1 MRTAEQALVTH
12 PVKPV
17 YDHPPEKLKH
27 RTDFELYSLL
37 DIVFIVAAL
46 VLTFWLSG
54 LLLVHGVT
62 SWRNLLYL
70 LVLWVVLAYLAL
82 PRLHQLFTWLYV
94 PDYFIGRTRTGD
106 GLLGDPVNLAFDGT
120 EADIHAVMQ
129 RAGWTRA
136 EEITLRSSWRMIVSA
151 VLRRSYAEAP
161 VSDLF
166 LFGRRHAFAYQQ
178 EVEGNPSQRH
188 HIRFWPTPGG
198 WALPGGRHV
207 QWLAAGTYDRAVGI
221 SIFTGQITHRIDAD
235 IDVERDYIV
244 ACARYADPAC
254 SLQVIEEFSTAYH
267 HRNGGGDRV
276 RTDGDLPILD
286 LNGAAG
292 RARRAGFAVE
302 RGEQPATE
310 PVLPAAPADLSTAD
324 RAAALAENTA
334 NHHVPPMQLVV
345 AGLLLIV
352 NLVGT
357 VFSTLGLTAGIGEN
371 GQQDWGVLQEVLLG
385 SARGIVVAAG
395 VVLWALTLVRRRWA
409 RLVLMAVFTVTG
421 VISLVTMSTNGIPES
436 FTSLAGAGL
445 TVGLVLAMSAD
456 AVREWVSVGRKERH
470 VDVSLHGVSIH

>member
-188 HIRFWPTPGG
+188 HIRFWPTPGDG
-198 WALPGGRHV
+198 PV
-207 QWLAAGTYDRAVGI
+207 PAVGTSNGWPRGPTI
-221 SIFTGQITHRIDAD
+221 APSGSPSSRGRSPTGSTPTSTWNATTSSPAPGTRI
-235 IDVERDYIV
+235 R
-244 ACARYADPAC
+244 PAPC
-254 SLQVIEEFSTAYH
+254 RSS
-267 HRNGGGDRV
+267 RSSRP
-276 RTDGDLPILD
+276 RTTIATVG
-286 LNGAAG
+286 
-292 RARRAGFAVE
+292 
-302 RGEQPATE
+302 ATE
-310 PVLPAAPADLSTAD
+310 CAPT
-324 RAAALAENTA
+324 
-334 NHHVPPMQLVV
+334 
-345 AGLLLIV
+345 
-352 NLVGT
+352 GT
-357 VFSTLGLTAGIGEN
+357 CRSWT
-371 GQQDWGVLQEVLLG
+371 
-385 SARGIVVAAG
+385 
-395 VVLWALTLVRRRWA
+395 
-409 RLVLMAVFTVTG
+409 
-421 VISLVTMSTNGIPES
+421 
-436 FTSLAGAGL
+436 
-445 TVGLVLAMSAD
+445 
-456 AVREWVSVGRKERH
+456 
-470 VDVSLHGVSIH
+470 